1 MKTTIFIFAILL
13 AFSQLAL
20 ANETIDKTDAI
31 NRALA
36 QAESKNE
43 AAAEPETDLIYR
55 QRLKEDVVAVT
66 AEKEEKLPSEFD
78 TFIRVMPKHGVK
90 SQEGNL
96 GLLQSDFE
104 YSYEFKAFDKI
115 PVELGVGTEYI
126 NIDNSTSVTLP
137 AHLTTVAIGGNITLP
152 FFNFNKTYFR
162 LGITPSF
169 YSDNWNVN
177 STVFRIPINALA
189 IYQPNDK
196 LTLILGVHIF
206 PSGVDGKISPIA
218 GLIYKPNDKLFFN
231 LVAPTPTITYMFNKK
246 IGLFGEWGFT
256 DEEYLVTKDG
266 EKNLALLYRNV
277 RLGAGALY
285 KFNNFARASFSMGS
299 TLKSYLKY
307 KESLGKVV
315 MKNGLYTECRLE
327 MYW

>member
-1 MKTTIFIFAILL
+1 MKITVFIFAIFL
-13 AFSQLAL
+13 AFSQLSL

-36 QAESKNE
+36 QAESGNE
-43 AAAEPETDLIYR
+43 EANLIYR

-90 SQEGNL
+90 SQDGNL

-126 NIDNSTSVTLP
+126 NIDNSTNVTLP
-137 AHLTTVAIGGNITLP
+137 AHLTTVAIGGNVTLP
-152 FFNFNKTYFR
+152 FFNLDKTYFR

-177 STVFRIPINALA
+177 GTVFRIPINALA

-196 LTLILGVHIF
+196 LTLILGVHVF
-206 PSGVDGKISPIA
+206 PSGVDGRVSPVA
-218 GLIYKPNDKLFFN
+218 GIIYKPNDKLFFN
-231 LVAPTPTITYMFNKK
+231 LVPPAPTITYMLNKK
-246 IGLFGEWGFT
+246 FGLFGEFGLI

-266 EKNLALLYRNV
+266 EKNLALIYRNT

-285 KFNNFARASFSMGS
+285 KFNNFTQASFSMGS